1 MIMKRSV
8 FKYWGGLAA
17 LLALFGFIGCSD
29 EPDEMN
35 YYTFKGQM
43 MSDYLLKTEQFSDFA
58 TLVNRA
64 GMMDMLSSY
73 GSYTCFA
80 PTNAA
85 LQDYIKGKG
94 LRSLDDLTD
103 ADCDTI
109 VRTHLVENMY
119 STSEMNDGVLPTTN
133 MNRRYLEIGHGNDE
147 NGNAVVMVN
156 KTAHVIFELQDDSVE
171 NGIMQP
177 VTEVLE
183 NSNRMLPKV
192 LEQNDKIT
200 TFYAALKATG

>member
-94 LRSLDDLTD
+94 LRSLRGYGQQ
-103 ADCDTI
+103 DCPCHF
-109 VRTHLVENMY
+109 RTSRRLGRERNHATRNGSVGKLQPDVAE
-119 STSEMNDGVLPTTN
+119 GVGAK
-133 MNRRYLEIGHGNDE
+133 R
-147 NGNAVVMVN
+147 
-156 KTAHVIFELQDDSVE
+156 
-171 NGIMQP
+171 
-177 VTEVLE
+177 
-183 NSNRMLPKV
+183 
-192 LEQNDKIT
+192 
-200 TFYAALKATG
+200 

>member
-64 GMMDMLSSY
+64 GMMDML
-73 GSYTCFA
+73 
-80 PTNAA
+80 PTV
-85 LQDYIKGKG
+85 LIRVS
-94 LRSLDDLTD
+94 LR
-103 ADCDTI
+103 
-109 VRTHLVENMY
+109 
-119 STSEMNDGVLPTTN
+119 P
-133 MNRRYLEIGHGNDE
+133 
-147 NGNAVVMVN
+147 
-156 KTAHVIFELQDDSVE
+156 
-171 NGIMQP
+171 MQP
-177 VTEVLE
+177 C
-183 NSNRMLPKV
+183 
-192 LEQNDKIT
+192 KIT
-200 TFYAALKATG
+200 SKEKG

>member
-1 MIMKRSV
+1 MKRSV
-8 FKYWGGLAA
+8 FKYWGGIVSLFV
-17 LLALFGFIGCSD
+17 LLGFVGCSD

-43 MSDYLLKTEQFSDFA
+43 MSDYLLQTKQFSDFA

-85 LQDYIKGKG
+85 MQDYLKGRG
-94 LRSLDDLTD
+94 LKSIEELTD
-103 ADCDTI
+103 AECDTI

-119 STSEMNDGVLPTTN
+119 STSE
-133 MNRRYLEIGHGNDE
+133 
-147 NGNAVVMVN
+147 
-156 KTAHVIFELQDDSVE
+156 
-171 NGIMQP
+171 
-177 VTEVLE
+177 
-183 NSNRMLPKV
+183 
-192 LEQNDKIT
+192 
-200 TFYAALKATG
+200 

>member
-119 STSEMNDGVLPTTN
+119 STSEMNDG
-133 MNRRYLEIGHGNDE
+133 
-147 NGNAVVMVN
+147 
-156 KTAHVIFELQDDSVE
+156 DDQHE
-171 NGIMQP
+171 PPLFRDRAWQ
-177 VTEVLE
+177 
-183 NSNRMLPKV
+183 
-192 LEQNDKIT
+192 
-200 TFYAALKATG
+200 